1 MPARPANWA
10 IDEYLEETHMDHLRD
25 QDPEVYQIVEAEKER
40 IENTLDLIAAENHA
54 MPSILEAQGSA
65 FNMKAAE
72 GYPGRR
78 FHAGCGCADDL
89 ETLAIQR
96 GKTLFGAEHIN
107 VQPHSGTAANL
118 AVYFSV
124 LKPGDRILA
133 MKLSHGGHLSH
144 GDTASITSRCFR
156 FSHYSLDPDTEQ
168 LDYEA
173 IANQAAEIK
182 PNMIVVGAS
191 AYARLIDYQRFAEI
205 AQKISAYLLVDMA
218 HIAGLVAARVIP
230 SPVLVSDFVTFTT
243 YKTLMGGRG
252 GVIICKEKHRR
263 QIDRAV
269 FPGSQGTPAL
279 NQVAAKAVCFQFAG
293 TEEFSTLQKRI
304 VANAAAM
311 ADEFEKRDYRLVSGG
326 TDNHMVLIDL
336 RSKGL
341 IGRDVEVMLEST
353 GIIVNRNVIPN
364 DPQPPDQAS
373 GIRVGAPAIS
383 ARGMEAAEARHIVG
397 LMDAV
402 MSSRG
407 RRETLDRVAS
417 KVASMCRDYPVYPQ

>member
-1 MPARPANWA
+1 MN
-10 IDEYLEETHMDHLRD
+10 HLRD
-25 QDPEVYQIVEAEKER
+25 QDPAVYQIVEAEKKR
-40 IENTLDLIAAENHA
+40 IENTIDLIAAENHA
-54 MPSILEAQGSA
+54 TPSILQAQGSV

-96 GKTLFGAEHIN
+96 GKTLFAAEHIN

-124 LKPGDRILA
+124 LEPGDRILA

-156 FSHYSLDPDTEQ
+156 FGHYGLDPDTEQ
-168 LDYEA
+168 LDYTA
-173 IANQAAEIK
+173 IAKQAAKIK
-182 PNMIVVGAS
+182 PNMIVAGAS
-191 AYARLIDYQRFAEI
+191 AYARLIDYRRLADI
-205 AQKISAYLLVDMA
+205 AHNISAYLLVDMA
-218 HIAGLVAARVIP
+218 HIAGLVAAGVIP
-230 SPVLVSDFVTFTT
+230 SPVPVSDFVTFTT

-252 GVIICKEKHRR
+252 GAIICKEKYRR

-279 NQVAAKAVCFQFAG
+279 NQVAAKAVCFHLAG
-293 TEEFSTLQKRI
+293 TQPFKAVQKRI
-304 VANAAAM
+304 VDNAAAM
-311 ADEFEKRDYRLVSGG
+311 ADEFKKRDYRLVSGG

-341 IGRDVEVMLEST
+341 IGRDAETLLESA
-353 GIIVNRNVIPN
+353 GILVNRNVIPN
-364 DPQPPDQAS
+364 DPQPPDRAS
-373 GIRVGAPAIS
+373 GMRVGASAIS
-383 ARGMEAAEARHIVG
+383 ARGIEAAEARHLVG

-402 MSSRG
+402 LSSRG
-407 RRETLDRVAS
+407 RRETMDHVAS
-417 KVASMCRDYPVYPQ
+417 EVASICRDHPVYPQ